1 MSAIEGTYQGFEVE
15 IRDPGIGLITF
26 TEPARLNAMSAGTR
40 RDLAEV
46 LNIAQLDD
54 AIRVVV
60 FTATGRGFVAGV
72 SNQNRG
78 PADPTLVPPIP
89 THEHVPV
96 DLYGRLRLHAQ
107 ELPRAVRRLDK
118 FSIAAVNGFA
128 IQLGL
133 SLVLACDFA
142 IAGRSAQ
149 LGSATLRMGWQPDE
163 GGHWLLVEHLGVKR
177 TLDFLMH
184 KRIVDGEEAVRLGL
198 VNECVEDEQLM
209 ERTMELATELANGP
223 QVAMRLL
230 KRAVYNAA
238 SLTFDQAGDDIASKT
253 AISDFHRDALEGAP
267 AFFAREPATFN
278 KWLTGDD
285 QNPDSH
291 QQ

>member
-1 MSAIEGTYQGFEVE
+1 MSVIEGTFQGFEVE
-15 IRDPGIGLITF
+15 VREPGIAIVTF
-26 TEPARLNAMSAGTR
+26 TNPDRLNAMSAATR
-40 RDLAEV
+40 RDLVEV
-46 LNIAQLDD
+46 IDLAQLDD
-54 AIRVVV
+54 EVRVVV

-72 SNQNRG
+72 NNRASG
-78 PADPTLVPPIP
+78 PEEPTLVPSIP
-89 THEHVPV
+89 EHQHVPV
-96 DLYGRLRLHAQ
+96 DLYSRLRLHGQ

-118 FSIAAVNGFA
+118 FTIAAVNGYA

-142 IAGRSAQ
+142 IASRSAQ

-184 KRIVDGEEAVRLGL
+184 KRLVDGDEAARLGL
-198 VNECVEDEQLM
+198 VTEAVDDDQLM
-209 ERTMELATELANGP
+209 PRALELATELAEGP

-238 SLTFDQAGDDIASKT
+238 HLTFDQAGDDIASKT
-253 AISDFHRDALEGAP
+253 AISDFHLDAREGAP
-267 AFFAREPATFN
+267 AFFERRPAVFN
-278 KWLTGDD
+278 KWLTGDGEAGAAE
-285 QNPDSH
+285 SE
-291 QQ
+291 

>member
-1 MSAIEGTYQGFEVE
+1 VSAIEGTYQGFEVE
-15 IRDPGIGLITF
+15 IRDPGIAVITF
-26 TEPARLNAMSAGTR
+26 TEPARLNAMGSGTR
-40 RDLAEV
+40 RDVVEV

-54 AIRVVV
+54 AVRVVV
-60 FTATGRGFVAGV
+60 FTATGRGFLAGV
-72 SNQNRG
+72 SNQNRAPG
-78 PADPTLVPPIP
+78 DPTLVPPIP

-107 ELPRAVRRLDK
+107 ELPRTVRRLDK

-142 IAGRSAQ
+142 IASRSAQ

-184 KRIVDGEEAVRLGL
+184 KRIVDGEEAARLGL
-198 VNECVEDEQLM
+198 VNECVEDDRLM

-223 QVAMRLL
+223 QVSMRLL

-253 AISDFHRDALEGAP
+253 AISDFHRDAVEGAP
-267 AFFAREPATFN
+267 AFFAREPAHFN

-285 QNPDSH
+285 QNPESH
-291 QQ
+291 

>member
-1 MSAIEGTYQGFEVE
+1 
-15 IRDPGIGLITF
+15 LITF

-54 AIRVVV
+54 AVRVVV

-78 PADPTLVPPIP
+78 PGDPTLVPPIP

-184 KRIVDGEEAVRLGL
+184 KRIVDGEEAARLGL
-198 VNECVEDEQLM
+198 VNECVEDDRLM

-223 QVAMRLL
+223 QVSMRLL

-253 AISDFHRDALEGAP
+253 AISDFHRDAVEGAP
-267 AFFAREPATFN
+267 AFFAREPAHFN

-285 QNPDSH
+285 QNPESH
-291 QQ
+291 

>member
-1 MSAIEGTYQGFEVE
+1 VSAIEGTYQGFEVE
-15 IRDPGIGLITF
+15 IRDPGIAVVTF
-26 TEPARLNAMSAGTR
+26 TEPARLNAMSSGTR
-40 RDLAEV
+40 RDLVEV

-54 AIRVVV
+54 AVRVVV

-72 SNQNRG
+72 NNQNRG
-78 PADPTLVPPIP
+78 PDAPTLVPPIP

-107 ELPRAVRRLDK
+107 ELPRTVRRLDK

-142 IAGRSAQ
+142 IAARSAQ

-184 KRIVDGEEAVRLGL
+184 KRIVDGEEAARLGL
-198 VNECVEDEQLM
+198 VNECVEDDRLM

-223 QVAMRLL
+223 QVSMRLL

-253 AISDFHRDALEGAP
+253 AISDFHRDAVEGAP
-267 AFFAREPATFN
+267 AFFAREPAHFN

-285 QNPDSH
+285 QNPQTH
-291 QQ
+291 